1 MSEWC
6 VPEGEPSLGLE
17 EAHVWRL
24 SLALPDRVQR
34 MEQLLDEEER
44 IRAGRFRFEKDRR
57 RYTLTRGMLRTLLGR
72 YLRCDPI
79 ALRISY
85 STRGK
90 PFVDAPQNSP
100 DVRFNVSHAGDLALL
115 AFCRE
120 REIGVDVESRQRLK
134 DWQPIAE
141 RIFSRSEKRELS
153 SLPPSLRTAAF
164 YNGWTRKEAY
174 LKATGEGLVDGLSE
188 IEVAVSPLAPASL
201 RAIHGDTEPAS
212 KWWLCALEP
221 AEDYAAALVIQE
233 KKARVRL
240 WRADGA

>member
-1 MSEWC
+1 MSEWRA
-6 VPEGEPSLGLE
+6 PGGELSLGLE

-24 SLALPDRVQR
+24 SLTLLDRVQQ

-44 IRAGRFRFEKDRR
+44 IRAGRFRFERDRR

-72 YLRCDPI
+72 YLNCDPV

-85 STRGK
+85 SARGK
-90 PFVDAPQNSP
+90 PFVDAPQNSLN
-100 DVRFNVSHAGDLALL
+100 VRFNVSHAGDLALL

-120 REIGVDVESRQRLK
+120 REIGVDIESRKRLK
-134 DWQPIAE
+134 DWQSIAE
-141 RIFSRSEKRELS
+141 RIFSSSEKRELG
-153 SLPPSLRTAAF
+153 SLPASLRTAAF

-174 LKATGEGLVDGLSE
+174 LKATGEGLVDRLNE

-201 RAIHGDTEPAS
+201 RAIHGDTESAS

>member
-164 YNGWTRKEAY
+164 CNGCTRKEAY

-201 RAIHGDTEPAS
+201 RATHGDTEPAS